1 MKSYSNKM
9 PLRCAAKGAAIMVAM
24 FMSAAC
30 AGDFPAAESRLAV
43 TLAKVY
49 GGAPAGNLAAVR
61 FEKAD
66 WADGQRYE
74 IASSP
79 AGVVVRAAGENGA
92 AYAAARILREVGYRR
107 LAPHPSW
114 EILPADP
121 PKSISLNVAEAPS
134 YLSRRIWSGYKWP
147 EARKNGHREAWE
159 FYRRLGGDVVNCGH
173 AYEHFV
179 RREKAFFAEHPECLA
194 LVKGVRKGNKLC
206 ISNPLLRERFAAFVL
221 SKLRDSPDMAAV
233 SVEPSDGG
241 GWCECAE
248 CAKIGT
254 PTDRAITLANFVAAA
269 VRREFPGKK
278 VALYAYNNHSPPP
291 NVKVDRDVV
300 VMVATQFLRGGWSA
314 EALMSEWGRRTVIG
328 VREYYYNGRG
338 APGVGYAANVPY
350 LSASV
355 PRFHSLGARYMTAE
369 TSDSW
374 AAGLMGL
381 NFAAALMWNVK
392 ADPEAVKADVVGSA
406 FPSAKAEMRGFF
418 DLIDGECRVSFS
430 EDLLARMYAALS
442 AAWKRASSEGERAR
456 VAQMI
461 GYARYCEALLAY
473 DKSSTEA
480 NARTLFEVAAA
491 LKPYDL
497 VYTMSFFRD
506 GRPFGAVGKK
516 VANSLD
522 WKTPRPLQPEKWLAE
537 GLANN
542 HRLPFEPID
551 FGLDLVV
558 ATRPADANGAMCLKP
573 LRRHRAFYLWS
584 DGKPFEMEVTGGLI
598 KHYRNRGNVKL
609 WLVQIGGESDTG
621 ELETE
626 VWRDESVPPD
636 GVKRAVT
643 VRPRHAGLH
652 RLEASDGGDS
662 TFYAFPPDIA
672 VAVAVGSD
680 PLPTAGGDFWFCV
693 PKGAKSLG
701 FFASTSRGRIY
712 GPDGK
717 ARFDL
722 AKKNG
727 HFLLDV
733 PSGADGCFWSVR
745 NLNGQFRPMTA
756 PAVLNVNPRKCLV
769 PKGTSGF

>member
-1 MKSYSNKM
+1 MKILSFM
-9 PLRCAAKGAAIMVAM
+9 IAVAGV
-24 FMSAAC
+24 AGVAC
-30 AGDFPAAESRLAV
+30 AGDFPVAASRLDGE
-43 TLAKVY
+43 LAKVY
-49 GGAPAGNLAAVR
+49 GGTPSGNLAAVR
-61 FEKAD
+61 FEKAG

-79 AGVVVRAAGENGA
+79 TGVVVRAAGEKGA
-92 AYAAARILREVGYRR
+92 AYAVARILREVGYRR

-114 EILPADP
+114 EILPSSP
-121 PKSISLNVAEAPS
+121 PKSISLNVVEAPS

-147 EARKNGHREAWE
+147 ETRKNGHHAAWE

-179 RREKAFFAEHPECLA
+179 KHEKKFFAEHPECLA
-194 LVKGVRKGNKLC
+194 LVGGVRKGNKLC
-206 ISNPLLRERFAAFVL
+206 ISNPLLRVL
-221 SKLRDSPDMAAV
+221 SRIRVNPDWTTA
-233 SVEPSDGG
+233 SVEPSDCG

-278 VALYAYNNHSPPP
+278 VALYAYNQHSPPP
-291 NVKVDRDVV
+291 NVEVDRDVV

-314 EALMSEWGRRTVIG
+314 EALMAEWGRRTVIG

-381 NFAAALMWNVK
+381 NVAAELMWNVK

-406 FPSAKAEMRGFF
+406 FPSAKTEMRGFF

-473 DKSSTEA
+473 DRSPTEA
-480 NARTLFEVAAA
+480 NARVLFEVAAA
-491 LKPYDL
+491 LKPYYL
-497 VYTMSFFRD
+497 VCTMSFFRD

-522 WKTPRPLQPEKWLAE
+522 WKTPRQLMPEEWLAE

-542 HRLPFEPID
+542 HRLSFEPVD
-551 FGLDLVV
+551 FGADLVP
-558 ATRPADANGAMCLKP
+558 AARPADANGEMCLKP
-573 LRRHRAFYLWS
+573 LRGGRAFQLWS
-584 DGKPFEMEVTGGLI
+584 DGKPFDMEVTGGLI
-598 KHYRNRGNVKL
+598 KHYRDRGNVKL
-609 WLVQIGGESDTG
+609 RLVQIGGESDTG

-636 GVKRAVT
+636 GVKRVVT
-643 VRPRHAGLH
+643 VRPRHAGPH
-652 RLEASDGGDS
+652 RLEASDGGDR
-662 TFYAFPPDIA
+662 TLYAFPAELP
-672 VAVAVGSD
+672 VAILSGSD
-680 PLPTAGGDFWFCV
+680 PLPEVGGDFWVYVPAGTRVFGFFAKTDRGRVCGPDGRAIFDLAKRNGHFSCEV
-693 PKGAKSLG
+693 PKGAD
-701 FFASTSRGRIY
+701 GRFWCL
-712 GPDGK
+712 
-717 ARFDL
+717 RSV
-722 AKKNG
+722 NG
-727 HFLLDV
+727 
-733 PSGADGCFWSVR
+733 R
-745 NLNGQFRPMTA
+745 FRPMTV
-756 PAVLNVNPRKCLV
+756 PAALNVNPRRPLV
-769 PKGTSGF
+769 PAGLKDAAAVLD